1 MVELSTVLFDEN
13 MDVALACL
21 DHPFIRGLKTGSLKL
36 ETFQGY
42 LSQDSFYLKAY
53 AKAFAFGISK
63 SQDDETMEVFVSLL
77 NGVFEELKLHG
88 AYSKKW
94 GFPLNCYPSKAT
106 SNYVDFLLRVAATEG
121 IGDIAAATL
130 PCDALYL
137 FLGTELKRGD
147 HSRSRYMEW
156 IDTYSSESFRILTNT
171 LAELVNRHGTNHERA
186 RCHYRRAMQLEYD
199 FFDEAYHSYIAEET
213 QKGETNN

>member
-1 MVELSTVLFDEN
+1 MVALSTVLFDEN
-13 MDVALACL
+13 MDIALACL
-21 DHPFIRGLKTGSLKL
+21 DHPFIRELKTGSLKL

-63 SQDDETMEVFVSLL
+63 SQDEETMEVFVSLL

-94 GFPLNCYPSKAT
+94 GFPLNCPPSKAT

-147 HSRSRYMEW
+147 HSKSRYMEW

-171 LAELVNRHGTNHERA
+171 LAELVDRHGTDPERA
-186 RCHYRRAMQLEYD
+186 RRHYRRAMKLEYD
-199 FFDEAYHSYIAEET
+199 FFDDAYNSYMAEGNQE
-213 QKGETNN
+213 GEIQD

>member
-1 MVELSTVLFDEN
+1 M
-13 MDVALACL
+13 
-21 DHPFIRGLKTGSLKL
+21 DHPFIQGLKTGSLKL

-63 SQDDETMEVFVSLL
+63 SQDDETMEIFLFLL

-94 GFPLNCYPSKAT
+94 GFPLNSPPSKAT
-106 SNYVDFLLRVAATEG
+106 SNYVDFLLRVASTEE

-147 HSRSRYMEW
+147 HSKSRYMEW
-156 IDTYSSESFRILTNT
+156 IDTYSSESFRILTNA
-171 LAELVNRHGTNHERA
+171 LAKLVDRHGTDPERA
-186 RCHYRRAMQLEYD
+186 RRHYRRAMELEYD
-199 FFDEAYHSYIAEET
+199 FFDEAYHSYIHC
-213 QKGETNN
+213 GEKTGGRDSRLEAPASG